1 MKQKRKTQREGE
13 NEVLPSPKSWLTISK
28 CKIVSP
34 EPGTAPGEAP
44 RDRDKY
50 DSVRNSVLLKRDVV
64 SHGASCSSSP
74 EIRHTE
80 QDASLPM

>member
-1 MKQKRKTQREGE
+1 MKSSHHPNPGLPFQSAKLSRLSQAQHQARPQGTGISMTQS
-13 NEVLPSPKSWLTISK
+13 NSP
-28 CKIVSP
+28 
-34 EPGTAPGEAP
+34 
-44 RDRDKY
+44 
-50 DSVRNSVLLKRDVV
+50 VRNSVLLKRDVV